1 MADMNAI
8 EWEAPSAELDR
19 ALRLADQPDAP
30 PADLHAALR
39 LLRTEVLLRWQQR
52 TALSFRLQDLRAA
65 LAQAGIDDQS
75 TLYQRLHDVTATAEG
90 WMHPGTLGEA
100 VQAHIGALRG
110 LLTRPPTEDM
120 RIAGFES
127 EAWDALSDAAV
138 EHGGWP
144 YSCAE
149 SAECCAGIFKAM
161 AAAGLRGIDATW
173 IGMDLASGPD
183 VHVEEDIV
191 DGQVAAVRVGSPGR
205 NP

>member
-1 MADMNAI
+1 MADLTGI

-19 ALRLADQPDAP
+19 ALRLAELAVAP
-30 PADLHAALR
+30 PADLQAALR
-39 LLRTEVLLRWQQR
+39 LLRTEVLFRWQQR

-75 TLYQRLHDVTATAEG
+75 DLYQRLHDVTATAEA

-100 VQAHIGALRG
+100 VQAHIGALRA

-120 RIAGFES
+120 RVAGFES
-127 EAWDALSDAAV
+127 AAWDALVDAAV
-138 EHGGWP
+138 EHSGWP
-144 YSCAE
+144 YTCAE
-149 SAECCAGIFKAM
+149 SAECCAEIFKAM

-183 VHVEEDIV
+183 VHVEADIV
-191 DGQVAAVRVGSPGR
+191 NGQVAAVREGSPGR
-205 NP
+205 AP